1 MKAMEHHLRQ
11 LDKKVLVGLTKSAL
25 KFISLPLLRRFY
37 KYLVKYIHSR
47 DEFPYILNG
56 LNLLGEGA
64 EIGVKTGI
72 YSEHLLTIWQGH
84 KLYSIDPWIKFSED
98 EYIDSANVNNDQQ
111 EEFYKQTCNRLKSFE
126 LRSEIL
132 RTTSAEA
139 ARHFVT
145 GQLDFVYIDAQHH
158 YNAVKED
165 LMLWYPKVKKGGIL
179 SGHDYID
186 GKRSHGEFG
195 VKSAVNEFATSNGL
209 KALSSAESKW
219 PSWFIFL

>member
-1 MKAMEHHLRQ
+1 MKAIEHRLRIS
-11 LDKKVLVGLTKSAL
+11 DKIWLGGFTRNLI
-25 KFISLPLLRRFY
+25 KFILLLSIRHSY
-37 KYLVKYIHSR
+37 KYFVRYIHSR
-47 DEFPYILNG
+47 DELPYILNG

-64 EIGVKTGI
+64 EIGVKSGI
-72 YSEHLLTIWQGH
+72 FSEYLLTVWQGQ
-84 KLYSIDPWIKFSED
+84 KLHSIDPWIEFPEN
-98 EYIDSANVNNDQQ
+98 EYIDSANVNEDHQ
-111 EEFYKQTCNRLKSFE
+111 EEFYKQTCNRLRRFD

-139 ARHFVT
+139 ARQFVT

-186 GKRSHGEFG
+186 GKRIHGEFG

-209 KALSSAESKW
+209 KVLSSAESKW
-219 PSWFIFL
+219 PSWFILL